1 MESYSSCSKCLGI
14 QKFPKLQ
21 RTEITSNRKYGK
33 LAVTA
38 AFSFFFSIQLDL
50 IKCKHFVELWKL
62 LVADDEMEELLST
75 VPQGSVLIANTLS

>member
-1 MESYSSCSKCLGI
+1 MEFYSSCSKCLGI

-33 LAVTA
+33 LAVMA
-38 AFSFFFSIQLDL
+38 LFSFSIQLEL
-50 IKCKHFVELWKL
+50 IRCKHFVELWKL

-75 VPQGSVLIANTLS
+75 VPQGSVLIANTSS